1 MNFKYGVIVLFLT
14 LGCAT
19 SPQRRV
25 YNRYPQ
31 FQEGYISL
39 SDFARRYDF
48 KLDFDPFFKK
58 VYLNKGEKI
67 EIIFAFDSPVAM
79 VNGQAVDLGEKVKFQ
94 DGDLIISSQ
103 AVSRITQ
110 ILLYGRKSKQ
120 ILSPSSQWYKIE
132 KIVIDPGHG
141 GRDPGAIGPSG
152 LKEKDVTLSIARILR
167 DKLRRA
173 GYQVVMT
180 RDSDKFIS
188 LWKRIYIANKEN
200 ADLFISIHA
209 NSSRSRYAHGFE
221 VYYLAPASDEESRAL
236 AAAENYPL
244 GMAEKI
250 PDNTAVQATIWDL
263 LYSENR
269 KDSVQLANNIVRA
282 LSKEMGTRNRGVKSA
297 NFYVL
302 RGAQMPAILIEVGF
316 ISNRYEESKLKT
328 WSFKNKIADAIVEGI
343 KNYEREYILTA
354 GFTR

>member
-1 MNFKYGVIVLFLT
+1 MKLKYSVVVLFLVW
-14 LGCAT
+14 GCAT
-19 SPQRRV
+19 FPHGGTYHRFHQVRK
-25 YNRYPQ
+25 
-31 FQEGYISL
+31 GYISL
-39 SDFARRYDF
+39 SEFARRYDF
-48 KLDFDPFFKK
+48 KLDFDPFFRK

-67 EIIFAFDSPVAM
+67 EIIFAFDSPVVM

-94 DGDLIISSQ
+94 NGDLIISSQ
-103 AVSRITQ
+103 AVTRITQ
-110 ILLYGRKSKQ
+110 ILLYGRKAKQ
-120 ILSPSSQWYKIE
+120 ILSPPSQWYKIK
-132 KIVIDPGHG
+132 KIVIDAGHG
-141 GRDPGAIGPSG
+141 GKDPGAIGPSG

-167 DKLRRA
+167 NKLQRV

-188 LWKRIYIANKEN
+188 LWKRVYIANKEN

-209 NSSRSRYAHGFE
+209 NSSRSRRACGFE

-269 KDSVQLANNIVRA
+269 KDSIQLANNIVRA
-282 LSKEMGTRNRGVKSA
+282 LNKEMGTRNRGVKSA

-328 WSFKNKIADAIVEGI
+328 WAFKNKIADAIVEGI